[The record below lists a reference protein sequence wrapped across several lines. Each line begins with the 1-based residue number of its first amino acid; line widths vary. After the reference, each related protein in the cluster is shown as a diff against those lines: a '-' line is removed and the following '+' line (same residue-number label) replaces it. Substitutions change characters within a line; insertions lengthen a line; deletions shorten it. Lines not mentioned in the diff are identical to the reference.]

1 MKKIDINN
9 ITESQEFKKIIQNEN
24 ISDVFFTILQ
34 NFVTQYSTESSEQR
48 TLACQLFIYYLTY
61 QKSLNN
67 IANIYEKAL
76 LNFVGFFSLSESTY
90 SYLLS
95 QDINL
100 DYEDRDMYGTPVIL
114 KTSLALGLNNPN
126 LMSQFLDLLKKET
139 NRNSEKS
146 KIQSFHNIYYG
157 LYTDTVHMNVIA
169 GKVGE
174 AIHQF
179 ESPEYSL
186 FNGDIDKILE
196 LLMKEKS
203 IQLES
208 INTMDLTSSLIKVT
222 RGSLISNE
230 LKRAFI
236 NTIIYSPKIRILN
249 KASLSDLSLIL
260 TEDEYNRFIAYL
272 LNKINSGNILIYRV
286 DKNIISIDTLDNL
299 LPKKLTYP
307 ENK

>member
-48 TLACQLFIYYLTY
+48 TLACQFFIYYLTY

-139 NRNSEKS
+139 NHNSEKS
-146 KIQSFHNIYYG
+146 KIQSFHNTYYG

-272 LNKINSGNILIYRV
+272 FKEIN
-286 DKNIISIDTLDNL
+286 IS
-299 LPKKLTYP
+299 
-307 ENK
+307 

>member
-1 MKKIDINN
+1 MEKIDINN
-9 ITESQEFKKIIQNEN
+9 ITESQEFKNIIQNEN

-34 NFVTQYSTESSEQR
+34 NFVTQYSTESNEQR
-48 TLACQLFIYYLTY
+48 TLACQLFIYYLKY

-67 IANIYEKAL
+67 IANIYEKTL

-100 DYEDRDMYGTPVIL
+100 DYEDTDMYGTPVIL
-114 KTSLALGLNNPN
+114 RNSLALGLNNPN

-139 NRNSEKS
+139 NPNSEKS
-146 KIQSFHNIYYG
+146 KIQLFHNTYYG

-208 INTMDLTSSLIKVT
+208 INTMDLTSSLIKAT

-236 NTIIYSPKIRILN
+236 NTIIYSPKISLLN

-260 TEDEYNRFIAYL
+260 TEDEYNRFITYL
-272 LNKINSGNILIYRV
+272 LNEINSGEILIYRV
-286 DKNIISIDTLDNL
+286 DKNIISLDTLDNI

-307 ENK
+307 EK

>member
-1 MKKIDINN
+1 MEKIDINN
-9 ITESQEFKKIIQNEN
+9 ITESQEFKNIIQNEN

-34 NFVTQYSTESSEQR
+34 NFVTQYSTDSNEQR

-67 IANIYEKAL
+67 IANIYEKTL

-100 DYEDRDMYGTPVIL
+100 DYEDTDMYGTPVIL
-114 KTSLALGLNNPN
+114 KTSLALGLNTPN

-139 NRNSEKS
+139 THNSEKS
-146 KIQSFHNIYYG
+146 KIQSFHNTYYG

-208 INTMDLTSSLIKVT
+208 INTMDLTSSLIKAT

-236 NTIIYSPKIRILN
+236 NTIIYSPKIRLLN

-260 TEDEYNRFIAYL
+260 TEDEYNRFITYL
-272 LNKINSGNILIYRV
+272 LNKINSGEILIYRV
-286 DKNIISIDTLDNL
+286 DKNIISLDTLDNI

-307 ENK
+307 EK